1 MAEGRVTITDVAKLA
16 GTSTATVSHYLNG
29 KYSKMSGATRERIKE
44 AIGKMGY
51 APNARARD
59 LANKHSEVVAV
70 LIEDNTNAW
79 AGRLVSGVEAC
90 AYENGYQTVVCDT
103 HFDQQVERDY
113 VEKMLSLGVDGF
125 VVQPTNHYR
134 AVNQR
139 LRNAGKPVVF
149 YDFNLLDLTSTW
161 VKTDLYGGVY
171 DAISE
176 CAERGYE
183 DFVLMTADV
192 ERMRTRSERYQ
203 GAVDALAERGIGCE
217 QLQITHKGPP
227 ARELRRYLEQQLNPA
242 RRTLIFCAHQWAL
255 PRVFEAL
262 SDMRH
267 LVPEQIGLLG
277 LNNAEWAGLTTP
289 SISTIVEPVEK
300 EGRIACSML
309 IDLMRDPN
317 APPQQKV
324 LPCTTRWLAS
334 TLEPQEGQATGRAD
348 QGDDR

>member
-1 MAEGRVTITDVAKLA
+1 MQESR
-16 GTSTATVSHYLNG
+16 SSSN
-29 KYSKMSGATRERIKE
+29 
-44 AIGKMGY
+44 
-51 APNARARD
+51 
-59 LANKHSEVVAV
+59 
-70 LIEDNTNAW
+70 
-79 AGRLVSGVEAC
+79 
-90 AYENGYQTVVCDT
+90 
-103 HFDQQVERDY
+103 
-113 VEKMLSLGVDGF
+113 
-125 VVQPTNHYR
+125 
-134 AVNQR
+134 
-139 LRNAGKPVVF
+139 
-149 YDFNLLDLTSTW
+149 FNLLDLTSTW

-217 QLQITHKGPP
+217 QLQITHEGPP

-242 RRTLIFCAHQWAL
+242 RRTLVFCAHQWAL

-317 APPQQKV
+317 APPQQKGRNTLLGNMRSSPCVDGISRRASVNVDAMSCRHGVKELEDGLDGERYRHGGHCAGEQDVHTV
-324 LPCTTRWLAS
+324 L
-334 TLEPQEGQATGRAD
+334 
-348 QGDDR
+348 